1 MSLVNVPGEG
11 QERPLI
17 FGLYDVPNIR
27 QYIIPIRSDHRHKAI
42 IAYFRSATYHQPFRR
57 KPESRGLSFIYGRIT
72 TNWYKTRHAL
82 VLTGWPYLRHQGSII

>member
-27 QYIIPIRSDHRHKAI
+27 QYIIPIACDAAI
-42 IAYFRSATYHQPFRR
+42 
-57 KPESRGLSFIYGRIT
+57 
-72 TNWYKTRHAL
+72 
-82 VLTGWPYLRHQGSII
+82 